1 MSFSFGFSGD
11 DVEDEELV
19 EAGNGPQNESPSGN
33 SASVPEIPVQEH
45 QLADLVGMRRVFN

>member
-19 EAGNGPQNESPSGN
+19 EASNGPQNESQSGN

-45 QLADLVGMRRVFN
+45 QLAEMVGMRRVFN